1 MFFIGILLFALFI
14 VMGIPGYKDI
24 IHEIKG
30 EPKELPDDPIYTGM
44 KVFFVVM
51 PFVFIACII
60 YVLLQ

>member
-1 MFFIGILLFALFI
+1 MFLVAILLFALFI

-44 KVFFVVM
+44 KVFFVIM
-51 PFVFIACII
+51 PIGMVACII
-60 YVLLQ
+60 YVLFQ